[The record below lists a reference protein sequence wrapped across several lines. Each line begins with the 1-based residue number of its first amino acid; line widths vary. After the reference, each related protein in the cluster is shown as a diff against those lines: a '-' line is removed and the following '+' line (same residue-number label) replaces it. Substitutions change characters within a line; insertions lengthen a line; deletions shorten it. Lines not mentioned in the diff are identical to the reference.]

1 MIVYTYIKP
10 DRFMA
15 HLTEL
20 REFLHRFGRETNQ
33 EVVVMELS
41 GGEGSWFFRSREY
54 DE

>member
-10 DRFMA
+10 DRFIA

-33 EVVVMELS
+33 QLVVAELS
-41 GGEGSWFFRSREY
+41 GPEASWFFRIKEY
-54 DE
+54 D